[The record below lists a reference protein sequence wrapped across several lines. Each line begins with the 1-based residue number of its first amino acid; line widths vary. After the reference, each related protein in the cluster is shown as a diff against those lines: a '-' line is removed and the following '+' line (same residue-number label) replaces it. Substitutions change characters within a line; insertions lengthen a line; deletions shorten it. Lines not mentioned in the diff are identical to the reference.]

1 LKSGPQTVE
10 GELVK
15 RRQFKLSLNPIIYK
29 AFKVRCRI
37 EERKPNIVIED
48 FMFSCLKHPR
58 LIDLVE
64 RVAGKI
70 RQTDKRE

>member
-1 LKSGPQTVE
+1 LKSGPQTAKGKLAE
-10 GELVK
+10 

-29 AFKVRCRI
+29 AFKIRCRI